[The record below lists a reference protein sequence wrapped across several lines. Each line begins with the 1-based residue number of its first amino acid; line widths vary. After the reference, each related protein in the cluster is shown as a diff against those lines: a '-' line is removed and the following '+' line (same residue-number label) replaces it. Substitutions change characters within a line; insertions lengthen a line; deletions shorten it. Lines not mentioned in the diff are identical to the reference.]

1 MIGDD
6 LKNSNPLLYLLAII
20 VIGIAVFGKSMASAF
35 NGRSY
40 KQRRSLAKARA
51 AKRRKRRVMGR
62 VRAAVRRSRPRTRKR
77 KRTRK

>member
-20 VIGIAVFGKSMASAF
+20 VIGVMVFGKSMASAF
-35 NGRSY
+35 SGRTY

-51 AKRRKRRVMGR
+51 AKRRKRRMRGK
-62 VRAAVRRSRPRTRKR
+62 VRAAIRGPRRKR
-77 KRTRK
+77 KRVRK

>member
-20 VIGIAVFGKSMASAF
+20 AIGVVVFGKSMTGAF
-35 NGRSY
+35 NGRTY

-51 AKRRKRRVMGR
+51 AKRRKRRVMIK
-62 VRAAVRRSRPRTRKR
+62 VRGAIRRSRPRKR
-77 KRTRK
+77 KKARK